1 MSRPSRGKL
10 PGGTPA
16 LTGLMAEMIKMPVV
30 GPIAGRRSVSAWA
43 PLSEPLFRSLWIAS
57 VISYTGT
64 WMQNVGAGWLM
75 TQMTM
80 NPLMIG
86 LVQGAG
92 ALPVFLVILPAGALA
107 DMVDRRRFLLLTQGW
122 MVLASGTL
130 GIMTLTS
137 CVGPWVLL
145 LFTFLLGL
153 GAVMNDPAWQAI
165 TPELV
170 PAKQHASAVALNSAG
185 FNVARAVG
193 PALGG
198 LIVAAVGCGS
208 TFLLNA
214 FSFLGVIVFLYRW
227 KRPMATQPKTQRVWC
242 AIGVGFSY
250 VRESGLA
257 KSVLLRAGTFS
268 VAAVAMLA
276 LLPLI
281 ARPYGATG
289 YGVLLGCFGLG
300 ALLGALALPRLRE
313 KLSVDGVVVAAILI
327 FAGMTFAAG
336 RAETFAVL
344 CAVMLVAGAAW
355 IGILACLNVAAQ
367 TMCPAYIRA
376 RALSFYLL
384 VLQGGMAIGATLWG
398 ALAKRT
404 GVPDA
409 LGVAALVLALGVFAL
424 RGHRITASEL
434 DLTPAVVRD

>member
-1 MSRPSRGKL
+1 
-10 PGGTPA
+10 
-16 LTGLMAEMIKMPVV
+16 MAEMIKMPVV
-30 GPIAGRRSVSAWA
+30 ESSARKRSVSAWA
-43 PLSEPLFRSLWIAS
+43 PLGEPLFRSLWIAS

-80 NPLMIG
+80 NPLMVG
-86 LVQGAG
+86 LVQAAA

-107 DMVDRRRFLLLTQGW
+107 DMVDRRRFLLVTQGW

-130 GIMTLTS
+130 GILTLTS

-170 PAKQHASAVALNSAG
+170 PAEQHASAVALNSAG

-193 PALGG
+193 GI
-198 LIVAAVGCGS
+198 IVAAVGCGT

-214 FSFLGVIVFLYRW
+214 VSFLGVILFLYHW
-227 KRPMATQPKTQRVWC
+227 KRPIAARPKTQRVGS
-242 AIGVGFSY
+242 AIGDGFRY
-250 VRESGLA
+250 VKQSGLA
-257 KSVLLRAGTFS
+257 KSVLLRTGTFS

-276 LLPLI
+276 LLPII
-281 ARPYGATG
+281 ARPYGARG

-300 ALLGALALPRLRE
+300 ALLGALVLPRLRE
-313 KLSVDGVVVAAILI
+313 KLSVDGVVASAILI
-327 FAGMTFAAG
+327 FAAMTFAAG
-336 RAETFAVL
+336 RVETFALL
-344 CAVMLVAGAAW
+344 CAVMLVAGGSW

-367 TMCPAYIRA
+367 TMC
-376 RALSFYLL
+376 
-384 VLQGGMAIGATLWG
+384 
-398 ALAKRT
+398 
-404 GVPDA
+404 
-409 LGVAALVLALGVFAL
+409 
-424 RGHRITASEL
+424 
-434 DLTPAVVRD
+434 

>member
-1 MSRPSRGKL
+1 
-10 PGGTPA
+10 
-16 LTGLMAEMIKMPVV
+16 MAEMFKMPVLE
-30 GPIAGRRSVSAWA
+30 PIAARRSCSPWA
-43 PLSEPLFRSLWIAS
+43 PLGEPLFRSLWIAS

-86 LVQGAG
+86 LVQAAA

-185 FNVARAVG
+185 YNVARAVG
-193 PALGG
+193 PAMGG
-198 LIVAAVGCGS
+198 VVVAAVGCGT

-214 FSFLGVIVFLYRW
+214 ISFLGVIVFLYRW
-227 KRPMATQPKTQRVWC
+227 QRPIETQPKTQRVWS
-242 AIGVGFSY
+242 AIGDGFHY
-250 VRESGLA
+250 VQKSGLA
-257 KSVLLRAGTFS
+257 KSVLLRTGTFS

-276 LLPLI
+276 LLPII
-281 ARPYGATG
+281 ASPYGARG
-289 YGVLLGCFGLG
+289 YGVLLGCFGFG
-300 ALLGALALPRLRE
+300 ALFGAVALPRIRE
-313 KLSVDGVVVAAILI
+313 KLSMDGVVGAAILI
-327 FAGMTFAAG
+327 FAAMTFAAG
-336 RAETFAVL
+336 RAETFVPL

-355 IGILACLNVAAQ
+355 IGILACLNVVAQ
-367 TMCPAYIRA
+367 TMCPPYVRA

-384 VLQGGMAIGATLWG
+384 VLQGGMAVGATLWG
-398 ALAKRT
+398 AVAQRI
-404 GVPDA
+404 GVPNA
-409 LGVAALVLALGVFAL
+409 LGVAAVVLALGVFAL

-434 DLTPAVVRD
+434 ELASMVIRD

>member
-1 MSRPSRGKL
+1 
-10 PGGTPA
+10 
-16 LTGLMAEMIKMPVV
+16 MAEMIKMPVAERV
-30 GPIAGRRSVSAWA
+30 SVRGRSVSPWA
-43 PLSEPLFRSLWIAS
+43 PLGESLFRSLWIAS

-80 NPLMIG
+80 NPFMVG
-86 LVQGAG
+86 LVQAAG

-107 DMVDRRRFLLLTQGW
+107 DMVDRRRFLLVTQGW
-122 MVLASGTL
+122 MVLASATL
-130 GIMTLTS
+130 GILTLTS

-153 GAVMNDPAWQAI
+153 GSVMNDPAWQAI

-170 PAKQHASAVALNSAG
+170 PREQHASAVALNSAG

-198 LIVAAVGCGS
+198 VVVAAVGSGT

-214 FSFLGVIVFLYRW
+214 ASFFGVIVFLYYW
-227 KRPMATQPKTQRVWC
+227 KRPTAPSPLPRRMWA
-242 AIGVGFSY
+242 AVGEGFAY
-250 VRESGLA
+250 VRESSLA

-268 VAAVAMLA
+268 IAAASMLA
-276 LLPLI
+276 LMPII
-281 ARPYGATG
+281 ARPFGARG

-300 ALLGALALPRLRE
+300 ALIGAAALPRVRE
-313 KLSVDGVVVAAILI
+313 KLSVDGVVVFAIMV

-336 RAETFAVL
+336 RAQTFAL
-344 CAVMLVAGAAW
+344 LSAVMFVAGVAW

-367 TMCPAYIRA
+367 TMCPGHLRA
-376 RALSFYLL
+376 RALSMYLL
-384 VLQGGMAIGATLWG
+384 VLQGGMAIGATFWG
-398 ALAKRT
+398 AVAKQFGIANALA
-404 GVPDA
+404 
-409 LGVAALVLALGVFAL
+409 AAAVVLACGVMAL

-434 DLTPAVVRD
+434 EMSPAVVRD

>member
-1 MSRPSRGKL
+1 
-10 PGGTPA
+10 
-16 LTGLMAEMIKMPVV
+16 MAEIINIPVV
-30 GPIAGRRSVSAWA
+30 APIAAKNSVSPWA
-43 PLSEPLFRSLWIAS
+43 PLGEPLFRSLWIAS

-75 TQMTM
+75 TQLTM
-80 NPLMIG
+80 NPLMVG
-86 LVQGAG
+86 LVQAAG
-92 ALPVFLVILPAGALA
+92 AVPVFLVILPAGALA

-122 MVLASGTL
+122 MVLASATL
-130 GIMTLTS
+130 GILTLTS

-193 PALGG
+193 PAMGG
-198 LIVAAVGCGS
+198 LIVAAVGCGT

-214 FSFLGVIVFLYRW
+214 FSFLGVILFLYRW
-227 KRPMATQPKTQRVWC
+227 KRPVEAPRKTQRVWS
-242 AIGVGFSY
+242 AIGDGFSY

-257 KSVLLRAGTFS
+257 KSVLLRTGTFS

-276 LLPLI
+276 LLPII
-281 ARPYGATG
+281 ARPYGARG

-313 KLSVDGVVVAAILI
+313 KLSVDGVVVTAILI

-336 RAETFAVL
+336 RAETFSLL
-344 CAVMLVAGAAW
+344 CVVMVVAGAAW

-367 TMCPAYIRA
+367 TMCPAYVRA

-384 VLQGGMAIGATLWG
+384 VLQGGMAVGATLWG
-398 ALAKRT
+398 ALAKRI

-409 LGVAALVLALGVFAL
+409 LGVAAVTLALGVLAL

-434 DLTPAVVRD
+434 ELAPAVLRD

>member
-1 MSRPSRGKL
+1 MG
-10 PGGTPA
+10 
-16 LTGLMAEMIKMPVV
+16 EMIKMPIMA
-30 GPIAGRRSVSAWA
+30 PIAGKRPVSAWA
-43 PLSEPLFRSLWIAS
+43 PLGEPLFRSLWIAS

-75 TQMTM
+75 TQLTM
-80 NPLMIG
+80 NPLMVG
-86 LVQGAG
+86 LVQAAG

-122 MVLASGTL
+122 MVLASATL
-130 GIMTLTS
+130 GILTLTS

-153 GAVMNDPAWQAI
+153 GAVMNDPAWQSI

-193 PALGG
+193 PAMGG
-198 LIVAAVGCGS
+198 LIVAAVGCGT

-214 FSFLGVIVFLYRW
+214 FSFLGVIHFLYRW
-227 KRPMATQPKTQRVWC
+227 KRPIEAQPNTQRVWS
-242 AIGVGFSY
+242 AIGDGFSY

-257 KSVLLRAGTFS
+257 KSVLLRTGTFS

-276 LLPLI
+276 LLPII
-281 ARPYGATG
+281 ARPYGARG

-313 KLSVDGVVVAAILI
+313 KLSVDGVVVTAILI

-336 RAETFAVL
+336 RAETFALL

-367 TMCPAYIRA
+367 TMCPAYVRA

-384 VLQGGMAIGATLWG
+384 VLQGGMAVGATLWG
-398 ALAKRT
+398 ALAKRI

-409 LGVAALVLALGVFAL
+409 LGVAAVALALGVLAL

-434 DLTPAVVRD
+434 ELAPAVIRD

>member
-1 MSRPSRGKL
+1 
-10 PGGTPA
+10 
-16 LTGLMAEMIKMPVV
+16 MAEMINIPVV
-30 GPIAGRRSVSAWA
+30 APIPAKPSVSPWA
-43 PLSEPLFRSLWIAS
+43 PLGEPLFRSLWIAS

-75 TQMTM
+75 TQLTM
-80 NPLMIG
+80 NPLMVG
-86 LVQGAG
+86 LVQAAG
-92 ALPVFLVILPAGALA
+92 AVPVFLVILPAGALA

-122 MVLASGTL
+122 MVLASATL
-130 GIMTLTS
+130 GILTLTS
-137 CVGPWVLL
+137 CAGPWMLL

-170 PAKQHASAVALNSAG
+170 PARQHASAVALNSAG

-193 PALGG
+193 PAMGG
-198 LIVAAVGCGS
+198 LIVAAVGCGT

-214 FSFLGVIVFLYRW
+214 FSFLGVILFLYRW
-227 KRPMATQPKTQRVWC
+227 KRPIEARPSTQRVWS
-242 AIGVGFSY
+242 AIGDGFSY

-257 KSVLLRAGTFS
+257 KSVLLRTGTFS

-276 LLPLI
+276 LLPII
-281 ARPYGATG
+281 ARPYGARG

-300 ALLGALALPRLRE
+300 ALFGALALPRLRE
-313 KLSVDGVVVAAILI
+313 KLSVDGVVVTAILI

-336 RAETFAVL
+336 RAETFALL

-367 TMCPAYIRA
+367 TMCPAYVRA

-384 VLQGGMAIGATLWG
+384 VLQGGMAVGATLWG
-398 ALAKRT
+398 ALAKRL

-409 LGVAALVLALGVFAL
+409 LGVAAVALALGVLAL

-434 DLTPAVVRD
+434 ELAPAVIRD

>member
-1 MSRPSRGKL
+1 
-10 PGGTPA
+10 
-16 LTGLMAEMIKMPVV
+16 MAEMINMPVAERPKV
-30 GPIAGRRSVSAWA
+30 RGRVVSPWA
-43 PLSEPLFRSLWIAS
+43 PLGQSLFRSLWIAS

-80 NPLMIG
+80 NPFMVG
-86 LVQGAG
+86 LVQAAG

-107 DMVDRRRFLLLTQGW
+107 DMVDRRRFLLVTQAW
-122 MVLASGTL
+122 MVLASATL
-130 GIMTLTS
+130 GILTLTS

-145 LFTFLLGL
+145 LFTFLLGF
-153 GAVMNDPAWQAI
+153 GSVMNDPAWQAI

-170 PAKQHASAVALNSAG
+170 PREQHASAVALNSAG

-198 LIVAAVGCGS
+198 IVVAAVGSGT

-214 FSFLGVIVFLYRW
+214 ASFFGVILFLYWW
-227 KRPMATQPKTQRVWC
+227 KRPAEASATPRRIRA
-242 AIGVGFSY
+242 AIGDGFAY
-250 VRESGLA
+250 VRESSLA
-257 KSVLLRAGTFS
+257 KSVLLRTGTFS
-268 VAAVAMLA
+268 IAAAAMLA
-276 LLPLI
+276 LMPII
-281 ARPYGATG
+281 ARPFGARG

-300 ALLGALALPRLRE
+300 ALIGAAALPRVRE
-313 KLSVDGVVVAAILI
+313 KLSVDGVVVFAIMV

-336 RAETFAVL
+336 QVQRFVL
-344 CAVMLVAGAAW
+344 LSSVMFVAGVAW

-367 TMCPAYIRA
+367 TMCPTKLRA
-376 RALSFYLL
+376 RALSMYLL

-398 ALAKRT
+398 AVAKQFGIANALA
-404 GVPDA
+404 
-409 LGVAALVLALGVFAL
+409 AAAVVLACGVMAL

-434 DLTPAVVRD
+434 EMTPAVVRD

>member
-1 MSRPSRGKL
+1 
-10 PGGTPA
+10 
-16 LTGLMAEMIKMPVV
+16 
-30 GPIAGRRSVSAWA
+30 
-43 PLSEPLFRSLWIAS
+43 
-57 VISYTGT
+57 
-64 WMQNVGAGWLM
+64 MQNVGAGWLM

-80 NPLMIG
+80 NPLMVG
-86 LVQGAG
+86 LVQAAG
-92 ALPVFLVILPAGALA
+92 SLPVFLVILPAGALA

-122 MVLASGTL
+122 MVLAAATL

-170 PAKQHASAVALNSAG
+170 PAEQHASAVALNSAG

-198 LIVAAVGCGS
+198 LVVAAVGCGS

-227 KRPMATQPKTQRVWC
+227 KRPVEAPPKAQRVWS
-242 AIGVGFSY
+242 AMSDGFRY

-257 KSVLLRAGTFS
+257 KSVLLRTGTFS

-281 ARPYGATG
+281 ARPYGARG
-289 YGVLLGCFGLG
+289 YGVLLGSFGLG
-300 ALLGALALPRLRE
+300 AMLGALALPRLRE
-313 KLSVDGVVVAAILI
+313 KLSVDGVVGASIVI

-336 RAETFAVL
+336 RAEKFELL
-344 CAVMLVAGAAW
+344 CAEMLVAGGAW

-367 TMCPAYIRA
+367 TMCPAYVRA

-384 VLQGGMAIGATLWG
+384 VLQGGMAVGATLWG
-398 ALAKRT
+398 ALAKRI

-409 LGVAALVLALGVFAL
+409 LGVAAVVLALGVFAL

-434 DLTPAVVRD
+434 DLTPVVVRD

>member
-1 MSRPSRGKL
+1 
-10 PGGTPA
+10 
-16 LTGLMAEMIKMPVV
+16 MAEIINIPVV
-30 GPIAGRRSVSAWA
+30 APIAAKPSVSPWA
-43 PLSEPLFRSLWIAS
+43 PLGEPLFRSLWIAS

-75 TQMTM
+75 TQLTM
-80 NPLMIG
+80 NPLMVG
-86 LVQGAG
+86 LVQAAG

-122 MVLASGTL
+122 MVLASATL
-130 GIMTLTS
+130 GILTLTS

-145 LFTFLLGL
+145 MFTFLLGL

-170 PAKQHASAVALNSAG
+170 PARQHASAVALNSAG

-193 PALGG
+193 PAMGG
-198 LIVAAVGCGS
+198 LIVAAVGCGT

-214 FSFLGVIVFLYRW
+214 FSFLGVILFLYRW
-227 KRPMATQPKTQRVWC
+227 KRPP
-242 AIGVGFSY
+242 I
-250 VRESGLA
+250 
-257 KSVLLRAGTFS
+257 
-268 VAAVAMLA
+268 
-276 LLPLI
+276 I
-281 ARPYGATG
+281 ARPYGARG

-313 KLSVDGVVVAAILI
+313 KLSVDGVVVTAILI

-336 RAETFAVL
+336 RAETFALL
-344 CAVMLVAGAAW
+344 CTVMLVAGAAW

-367 TMCPAYIRA
+367 TMCPSYIRA

-384 VLQGGMAIGATLWG
+384 VLQGGMAVGATLWG
-398 ALAKRT
+398 ALANKI
-404 GVPDA
+404 GVPNA
-409 LGVAALVLALGVFAL
+409 LGVAAVALALGVLAL
-424 RGHRITASEL
+424 RGHRITVSEL
-434 DLTPAVVRD
+434 ELAPAVIRD

>member
-1 MSRPSRGKL
+1 
-10 PGGTPA
+10 
-16 LTGLMAEMIKMPVV
+16 MAEMTKLPFAD
-30 GPIAGRRSVSAWA
+30 PLPRSRAESPWA
-43 PLSEPLFRSLWIAS
+43 PLGEPLFRSLWIAS

-80 NPLMIG
+80 NPLMVG
-86 LVQGAG
+86 LVQA
-92 ALPVFLVILPAGALA
+92 AAVLPVFLVILPAGALA

-122 MVLASGTL
+122 MVLAAGAL
-130 GIMTLTS
+130 GIMTITC

-198 LIVAAVGCGS
+198 IIVAAVGCGM
-208 TFLLNA
+208 TFMLNA
-214 FSFLGVIVFLYRW
+214 LSFLGVILFLYRW
-227 KRPMATQPKTQRVWC
+227 KRPVEPPMKTQRLRS
-242 AIGVGFSY
+242 AIADGFHY
-250 VRESGLA
+250 VRDSGLA
-257 KSVLLRAGTFS
+257 KSVLLRTGTFS
-268 VAAVAMLA
+268 IAAVAMLA
-276 LLPLI
+276 LLPII
-281 ARPYGATG
+281 ARPYGARG
-289 YGVLLGCFGLG
+289 YGGLLGGFGLG

-313 KLSVDGVVVAAILI
+313 KLSVDGVVGTSILI

-336 RAETFAVL
+336 RAQNFPLLCIVMVL
-344 CAVMLVAGAAW
+344 AGAAW

-367 TMCPAYIRA
+367 TMCPTYVRA

-398 ALAKRT
+398 AVAQRI

-409 LGVAALVLALGVFAL
+409 LTSAALVLALGVFAL
-424 RGHRITASEL
+424 RGHRITANEL
-434 DLTPAVVRD
+434 ELTPAVVRD

>member
-1 MSRPSRGKL
+1 MS
-10 PGGTPA
+10 
-16 LTGLMAEMIKMPVV
+16 EIINIPVV
-30 GPIAGRRSVSAWA
+30 APIAAKNSVSPWA
-43 PLSEPLFRSLWIAS
+43 PLGEPLFRSLWIAS

-75 TQMTM
+75 TQLTM
-80 NPLMIG
+80 NPLMVG
-86 LVQGAG
+86 LVQAAG
-92 ALPVFLVILPAGALA
+92 AVPVFLVILPAGALA

-122 MVLASGTL
+122 MVLASATL
-130 GIMTLTS
+130 GILTLTS

-193 PALGG
+193 PAMGG
-198 LIVAAVGCGS
+198 LIVAAVGCGT

-214 FSFLGVIVFLYRW
+214 FSFLGVILFLYRW
-227 KRPMATQPKTQRVWC
+227 RRPVEAPRKTQRVWS
-242 AIGVGFSY
+242 AIGDGFSY

-257 KSVLLRAGTFS
+257 KSVLLRTGTFS

-276 LLPLI
+276 LLPII
-281 ARPYGATG
+281 ARPYGARG

-313 KLSVDGVVVAAILI
+313 KLSVDGVVVTAILI

-336 RAETFAVL
+336 RAETFSLL
-344 CAVMLVAGAAW
+344 CVVMVVAGAAW

-367 TMCPAYIRA
+367 TMCPAYVRA

-384 VLQGGMAIGATLWG
+384 VLQGGMAVGATLWG
-398 ALAKRT
+398 ALAKRI

-409 LGVAALVLALGVFAL
+409 LGVAAVALALGVLAL

-434 DLTPAVVRD
+434 ELAPAVLRD

>member
-1 MSRPSRGKL
+1 
-10 PGGTPA
+10 
-16 LTGLMAEMIKMPVV
+16 MAEMIKMPALEPV
-30 GPIAGRRSVSAWA
+30 ARSHSVSAWA
-43 PLSEPLFRSLWIAS
+43 PLSQPLFRSLWIAS

-80 NPLMIG
+80 NPLMVG
-86 LVQGAG
+86 LVQA
-92 ALPVFLVILPAGALA
+92 AAAVPVFLVILPAGALA

-130 GIMTLTS
+130 GVMTLTS
-137 CVGPWVLL
+137 CVRPWVLL
-145 LFTFLLGL
+145 LFTFLLGM

-170 PAKQHASAVALNSAG
+170 PAKQHAAAVSLNSAG

-198 LIVAAVGCGS
+198 IVVAAVGCGS

-214 FSFLGVIVFLYRW
+214 FSFLGVILFLYRW
-227 KRPMATQPKTQRVWC
+227 KRPIIARPKTQRVRS
-242 AIGVGFSY
+242 AIEEGFAY
-250 VRESGLA
+250 VRGSGLA
-257 KSVLLRAGTFS
+257 KSVLLRTGTFS
-268 VAAVAMLA
+268 VSAVAMLA
-276 LLPLI
+276 LLPII
-281 ARPYGATG
+281 ARPYGALG
-289 YGVLLGCFGLG
+289 YGTLLGCFGLG
-300 ALLGALALPRLRE
+300 ALLGALALPWLRD
-313 KLSVDGVVVAAILI
+313 KLSVDGVVAVTIVI

-336 RAETFAVL
+336 RVEAFALL
-344 CAVMLVAGAAW
+344 CTVMLVAGAAW

-367 TMCPAYIRA
+367 TMCPAYVRA

-384 VLQGGMAIGATLWG
+384 VLQGGMAVGATLWG
-398 ALAKRT
+398 ALAKAI
-404 GVPDA
+404 GVSNT
-409 LGVAALVLALGVFAL
+409 LGVAAAALALGVFAL

-434 DLTPAVVRD
+434 ELAPALVRD